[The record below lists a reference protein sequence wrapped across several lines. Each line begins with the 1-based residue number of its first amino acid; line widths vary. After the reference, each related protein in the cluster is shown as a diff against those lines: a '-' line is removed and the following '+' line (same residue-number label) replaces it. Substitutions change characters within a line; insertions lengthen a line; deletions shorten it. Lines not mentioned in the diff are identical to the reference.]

1 MSSRYAFVTVLTGD
15 SPAFIST
22 LVLGHTL
29 SQIKSVNDRVLVF
42 SPDVPERQL
51 EPLSRY
57 FNKQLLYSPEDSDYP
72 EGNSTTLGALS
83 RYEKLLILAN
93 DTLVLRPEIDHL
105 FRYSAP
111 AALVEEDKFYD
122 ISFSKLSSPSMK
134 RDFEDGEITVDDG
147 VILFAPDKKEISLLE
162 TLISRYIT
170 HTPVKRAA
178 EFSKLLAGRWHSLS
192 YLYNY
197 CPEMIERHQ
206 SPQIRSLLERTDV
219 EDVYV
224 ARYGSSSNPYL
235 FFKTPEALEGRDL
248 GEGEQY
254 LLDQLNGRFALTGPT
269 RPESH
274 FAHFYLRWARE
285 YQRVENLMR
294 GAGVDLS
301 SLYDPDTS
309 GWVASPRPAPR
320 VEENFYEV
328 APTSS
333 VAVSNGRR
341 KRLML

>member
-42 SPDVPERQL
+42 SPDVPEKQL

-57 FNKQLLYSPEDSDYP
+57 YNKQLLYAPEGSDYP
-72 EGNSTTLGALS
+72 EGNSATVAALS

-147 VILFAPDKKEISLLE
+147 VILFAPERKEGAILE
-162 TLISRYIT
+162 TIISRYMT
-170 HTPVKRAA
+170 ATPVKRSA
-178 EFSKLLAGRWHSLS
+178 ELSTLLAGRWHSLS

-197 CPEMIERHQ
+197 RPEMIERHQ
-206 SPQIRSLLERTDV
+206 SLQIRSLLERTDV

-248 GEGEQY
+248 SEGEQY
-254 LLDQLNGRFALTGPT
+254 LIDQLNGRFALTGPS
-269 RPESH
+269 RCESH

-285 YQRVENLMR
+285 YQRVENQMKER
-294 GAGVDLS
+294 GVDLS
-301 SLYDPDTS
+301 TLYNSDVRGWLASSATTS
-309 GWVASPRPAPR
+309 R
-320 VEENFYEV
+320 VEEPLYEV

-333 VAVSNGRR
+333 VAVANGRR